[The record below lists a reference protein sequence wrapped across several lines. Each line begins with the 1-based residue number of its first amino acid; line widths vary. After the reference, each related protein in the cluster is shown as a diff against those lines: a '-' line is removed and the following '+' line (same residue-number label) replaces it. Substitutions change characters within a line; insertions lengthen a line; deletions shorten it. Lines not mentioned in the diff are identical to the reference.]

1 MVSLRN
7 FTLKDIPVLQ
17 KEPTYDKPEK
27 ELTEILQR
35 WNKKAYEGRYFEM
48 FAIVDGG
55 KIKGTV
61 SLYQH
66 TSAAVSLGVEIFS
79 AYQRQGYGFR
89 GETLAIEQAKKLGYR
104 IAAGHVRV
112 DNAASIALQEKL
124 GFERYHEMTNP
135 QGIKMYFFIKSL
147 V

>member
-35 WNKKAYEGRYFEM
+35 WNKKDYEGRYFEM

-55 KIKGTV
+55 EIKGTV

-79 AYQRQGYGFR
+79 AYQRRGYGFR
-89 GETLAIEQAKKLGYR
+89 GETLALEQAKKLGYR